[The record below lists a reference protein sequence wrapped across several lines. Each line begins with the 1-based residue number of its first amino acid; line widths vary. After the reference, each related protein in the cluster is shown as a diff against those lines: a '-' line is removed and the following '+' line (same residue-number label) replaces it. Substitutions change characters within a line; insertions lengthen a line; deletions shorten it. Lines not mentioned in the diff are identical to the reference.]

1 MQRVIMKSEL
11 HSATLTRAI
20 GFQGSRGTARMY
32 EHELRDCTLPALRF
46 HAHNDVVEQAAV
58 A

>member
-11 HSATLTRAI
+11 HSATMTRASD
-20 GFQGSRGTARMY
+20 FQHSCGIARMY
-32 EHELRDCTLPALRF
+32 EHELRDCTSIAP
-46 HAHNDVVEQAAV
+46 HVDAHDQMVERAAV